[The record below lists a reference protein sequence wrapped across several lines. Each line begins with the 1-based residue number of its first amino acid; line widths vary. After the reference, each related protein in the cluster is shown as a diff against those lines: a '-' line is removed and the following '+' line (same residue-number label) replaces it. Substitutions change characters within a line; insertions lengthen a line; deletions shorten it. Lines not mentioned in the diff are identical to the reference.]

1 MIPTPMK
8 NVMGP
13 TVVNAVA
20 GLVLVVAVCVSFI
33 EHTEV
38 VSLQPGAALLIGQ
51 NVTRREVSL
60 RGSTYPVKFVK
71 VSDMADV
78 ELAPVHAE
86 YLRNIDAG
94 AGADVHLG
102 TVQYSH
108 EVRFRVT
115 ESGCESANLEAE
127 LRYVS
132 GRFGHPHV
140 ELAQPVARNR
150 SGYSFCPL
158 TRGELYELDLAVP
171 PQPLAD
177 EISTAH
183 TPVTPRGSLLQ
194 RMVWA
199 AKKQAGVLVETPEPR
214 SCPLALEVV
223 LDLQSPRLRAGTPLA
238 LNETGLT
245 RMAPPFLLV
254 CSEDAPYLNRV
265 ELSVRPARTVIFPT
279 LGVCLIIVV
288 LTTVVGLRHRAATHE
303 EAPAHDAPADKNPAP
318 K

>member
-1 MIPTPMK
+1 MRSA
-8 NVMGP
+8 MGP

-20 GLVLVVAVCVSFI
+20 GLVLVVAVCASFI

-51 NVTRREVSL
+51 NVTRRQVSL

-86 YLRNIDAG
+86 YRRHIDAG
-94 AGADVHLG
+94 AGGDVHLG

-115 ESGCESANLEAE
+115 ECACESADVQAE
-127 LRYVS
+127 LRYVM

-140 ELAQPVARNR
+140 ELAQPVGGSRN
-150 SGYSFCPL
+150 GHAFCPL

-171 PQPLAD
+171 PQPLA
-177 EISTAH
+177 EEVSRARALAA
-183 TPVTPRGSLLQ
+183 PRGSPLR

-199 AKKQAGVLVETPEPR
+199 AREQAGIRVETQAPR
-214 SCPLALEVV
+214 PCHMALEVV

-245 RMAPPFLLV
+245 QMAPPFLLV
-254 CSEDAPYLNRV
+254 GSEDAPYLNRV
-265 ELSVRPARTVIFPT
+265 ELSVRPARTAILPT
-279 LGVCLIIVV
+279 FGVCLIVLV
-288 LTTVVGLRHRAATHE
+288 LTGATQLRHRAAARE
-303 EAPAHDAPADKNPAP
+303 ETAREAPADKTPAQ